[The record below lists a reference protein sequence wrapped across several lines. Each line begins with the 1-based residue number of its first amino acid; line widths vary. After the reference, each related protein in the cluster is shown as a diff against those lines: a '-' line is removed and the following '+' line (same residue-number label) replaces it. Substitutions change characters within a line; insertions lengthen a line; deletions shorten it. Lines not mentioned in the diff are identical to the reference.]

1 MTWQTTAIRYVSIGE
16 KSARFRE
23 LTLSFNIDGEPI
35 ETVIWLPN
43 GGGKSSL
50 MSLKAAVVLP
60 AARDFTG
67 AGRED
72 GEKRPRR
79 LDDYVSSGDTSHTVI
94 EWAGG
99 TTNDLLHSKHQLL
112 TGAVYEW
119 PNRQRPAI
127 DQAGSL
133 NKLWWSAVP
142 AETHFCLANLPV
154 REGRLLT
161 LAQFRDRL
169 RDLNTAHPELQIRI
183 ASTQNEWERQLGE
196 LGIDTALYRY
206 QARMNTSEG
215 GIAKVFNFNTVR
227 DFIDLVVDVIATPEQ
242 AQDCGNVVTQHAKNL
257 FRRPALLTEQQF
269 LSEAGQL
276 LAELGVAHQLVLD
289 ATKNHETAVARAL
302 WLHHALTQ
310 TARLADT
317 RVTMLREQVETIAG
331 EVTQARRERGQLDGV
346 RAEVVLWA
354 ANWRHADA
362 TKRLTSAKENEAKCR
377 SDHVAW
383 AAAAPLA
390 EAAGH
395 NAHAAELR
403 RQLEPEREAREQ
415 LRLRVDAH
423 ALAARALLNDQA
435 DRLDEQATQTGTTI
449 DGLEQRRTGIKVTIG
464 ERQAEQV
471 TVASTKA
478 VAQTHLDTF
487 DRTIAS
493 LRKAG
498 VLGSDEA
505 CIVALNRTQAAADA
519 AEEQAASHEGAE
531 TDFLEQANKAGDAAA
546 AAGIEHRAL
555 AAESE
560 SAQEADQQL
569 QDWHTRLAY
578 HQQLI
583 ALAEADRHI
592 DVWGD
597 AERLRHAL
605 TDAAAVAEAA
615 ALLIAVEAA
624 EDERML
630 ASVDTNGLL
639 PAPAATLAA
648 VEQLNAAGLVA
659 ETAWTT
665 LVRDYTEA
673 SRLRAISA
681 RPDVV
686 SGVVVQ
692 DEAAREHALS
702 VLATEPALAHI
713 PLVTSADVSHAV
725 SGDASSTLPAVPL
738 HDGLHITDAAT

>member
-1 MTWQTTAIRYVSIGE
+1 MTWQTTAVRYVSIGE

-23 LTLSFNIDGEPI
+23 LTLNFNIGGDPV

-50 MSLKAAVVLP
+50 MSLKSAVVLP

-79 LDDYVSSGDTSHTVI
+79 LDDYVSSGETSHTVI
-94 EWAGG
+94 EWAGA
-99 TTNDLLHSKHQLL
+99 NVSDLLGSRHRLL

-127 DQAGSL
+127 DQAGSS
-133 NKLWWSAVP
+133 NKMWWSAVP
-142 AETHFCLANLPV
+142 IEPLLHLENLPV

-169 RDLNTAHPELQIRI
+169 RELNTAHPELQIRI
-183 ASTQNEWERQLGE
+183 ASTQSEWEKQLGE

-242 AQDCGNVVTQHAKNL
+242 AQDCGNVVIQHAKNL

-269 LSEAGQL
+269 LTEAGQL
-276 LAELGVAHQLVLD
+276 LAELGVGHQLVLY
-289 ATKNHETAVARAL
+289 ATESHETAVTRAIR
-302 WLHHALTQ
+302 LHHALTQ
-310 TARLADT
+310 TAGFADT
-317 RVTMLREQVETIAG
+317 RARILREQVDRIA
-331 EVTQARRERGQLDGV
+331 EQVTQARRERGQLDGV

-354 ANWRHADA
+354 ASWRHADA
-362 TKRLTSAKENEAKCR
+362 KQRLTRASEDEGKVR
-377 SDHVAW
+377 SDQVAW

-395 NAHAAELR
+395 SARAVELR

-423 ALAARALLNDQA
+423 ALAAKTLLSGQA
-435 DRLDEQATQTGTTI
+435 DDLDEQATWTGTKIEETQQCRKSITATI
-449 DGLEQRRTGIKVTIG
+449 S
-464 ERQAEQV
+464 ERQDEKV
-471 TVASTKA
+471 GVASTKA
-478 VAQTHLDTF
+478 AAQTHLEAF
-487 DRTIAS
+487 DRTTAS
-493 LRKAG
+493 LRKGG
-498 VLGSDEA
+498 VLEGDET
-505 CIVALNRTQAAADA
+505 CTDALNRIQVAVGV
-519 AEEQAASHEGAE
+519 AEEQAAGYEEAE
-531 TDFLEQANKAGDAAA
+531 TDFREQAKKAGDAAA
-546 AAGIEHRAL
+546 AAGIEHQGL
-555 AAESE
+555 AAESKA
-560 SAQEADQQL
+560 AQEAEQQL
-569 QDWHTRLAY
+569 QDRHTRLA
-578 HQQLI
+578 HHEQLI
-583 ALAEADRHI
+583 MLAEADRQI
-592 DVWGD
+592 NVWGD

-630 ASVDTNGLL
+630 ASVDTGGLL
-639 PAPAATLAA
+639 PALAATLA
-648 VEQLNAAGLVA
+648 VVDQLVTAGLVA

-665 LVRDYTEA
+665 LFRDYTEPD
-673 SRLRAISA
+673 RLRAVTA

-686 SGVVVQ
+686 LRSRRSRRNRP
-692 DEAAREHALS
+692 EACSFGARDRS
-702 VLATEPALAHI
+702 
-713 PLVTSADVSHAV
+713 
-725 SGDASSTLPAVPL
+725 DAGPHPSRYVGRPGSR
-738 HDGLHITDAAT
+738 G